1 MPMGA
6 IDKDRTDRVL
16 PLTQVFDD
24 LSRRVALTRDAHSTG
39 GPARYWRVAPWGIRL
54 GLISPLTANF
64 CDGCNR
70 VRLTTE
76 GMLYLCLGHDE
87 SVDLKAALRGG
98 GVTALDAALDEA
110 MTIKPRAHDFRIA
123 AGAAPAV
130 ARDRKSTRLN
140 SSH

>member
-6 IDKDRTDRVL
+6 IDEDRTDRFL

-24 LSRRVALTRDAHSTG
+24 LSRRFALTRDAHSTG

-76 GMLYLCLGHDE
+76 GMLYLCLGHRSE
-87 SVDLKAALRGG
+87 EHTSELQSLVRISYAVFCLKKNKQSKK
-98 GVTALDAALDEA
+98 VC
-110 MTIKPRAHDFRIA
+110 
-123 AGAAPAV
+123 
-130 ARDRKSTRLN
+130 
-140 SSH
+140 